1 MRRVTWRSKVQR
13 KRRHAHAKAPR
24 GQPQNAAAKLQPRR
38 LGELEVRFGVH
49 GMTRIVKAIGEAGL
63 ESEFNDAMGLE
74 HQFVKVK
81 RKSLRRIKDFVE
93 SKPELSGLAE
103 AIRRCNCP
111 DDDPYCFYI

>member
-1 MRRVTWRSKVQR
+1 MAKQSAKKMTARAR
-13 KRRHAHAKAPR
+13 KSAKRP
-24 GQPQNAAAKLQPRR
+24 AAKRGR
-38 LGELEVRFGVH
+38 KTVAKKTVRAGGSQVSFGVH

-63 ESEFNDAMGLE
+63 ESEFNNAVGLE

-81 RKSLRRIKDFVE
+81 RESLRKIKDFVE
-93 SKPELSGLAE
+93 ARPELSGLAE

>member
-1 MRRVTWRSKVQR
+1 MAKQSAKKKTARARESA
-13 KRRHAHAKAPR
+13 KRP
-24 GQPQNAAAKLQPRR
+24 AAKRGRKTAAKKTGRAGGSQ
-38 LGELEVRFGVH
+38 VSFGVH